1 MKDVKEIQVLI
12 DLFKGYL
19 AFEEEC
25 ESYIPVEMREYKEL
39 LWEVFLSQNEEDED

>member
-19 AFEEEC
+19 AFEEDSQDYTPI
-25 ESYIPVEMREYKEL
+25 ESEEYKQI
-39 LWEVFLSQNEEDED
+39 LWNLFLQKNEEEED